1 MKEITVVGTIKFGNY
16 LIDVYDSLDE
26 PLFKAKDVADILEY
40 SSGNVYR
47 MTDNC
52 EEDEVL
58 KLQMVVAG
66 QRRHVIFLTEHGLY
80 NVLSQSRKPIARGW
94 RRIIHDELINL
105 RKSRNMD
112 VLEQF
117 KEWDHALDDIYF
129 DDETGIMMQS
139 VTVQGGDVIQVPYK
153 GE

>member
-1 MKEITVVGTIKFGNY
+1 MGNIEVVGTIKFGNY
-16 LIDVYDSLDE
+16 LLDVYGSLDE

-40 SSGNVYR
+40 SEGNTWR
-47 MTDNC
+47 MICKC

-66 QRRHVIFLTEHGLY
+66 QRRDINFLTEHGLY
-80 NVLSQSRKPIARGW
+80 NTLSQSRKPIARGW

-117 KEWDHALDDIYF
+117 EEWDHALDDIYF
-129 DDETGIMMQS
+129 DEDTGVMMQS
-139 VTVQGGDVIQVPYK
+139 VTVEGGDVIQMPYK